1 MSENLFDLSG
11 EVAVVIGA
19 TGALGGACALAMA
32 KAGARVAVAGRNAE
46 RGEACVQEI
55 ADAGGQAQF
64 FACDAMDPASLKS
77 CHEAVDQALGAPTVL
92 LNAAGGNH
100 PDAVVTPEMPFE
112 KIPLPGWAK
121 VFDLNLVGG
130 PVVAVPGIRP
140 GDVRAR

>member
-1 MSENLFDLSG
+1 MVSLILPPRKRKIAAWLSAWPAEFPSTKRLTGGDCAAMSENLFDLSG

-46 RGEACVQEI
+46 RGKARVQEI

-64 FACDAMDPASLKS
+64 FACDAMDTTSLAS
-77 CHEAVDQALGAPTVL
+77 CHEAVGQALGAPTVL

-100 PDAVVTPEMPFE
+100 PDAVA
-112 KIPLPGWAK
+112 L
-121 VFDLNLVGG
+121 
-130 PVVAVPGIRP
+130 
-140 GDVRAR
+140 